1 MTSNGILD
9 EFRGAFYR
17 SNYGHVQLILVNI
30 AVWLLVRLLGVIL
43 TLSVGA
49 EAVQSFMLYL
59 ELPSNLSVFI
69 TRPWTIIT
77 YMFLH
82 WDLFHILF
90 NMLFLY
96 WFGKLIAE
104 YLGSD
109 KVIKLYVLGGLTGGI
124 LYMLIYNLVP
134 FYEDRAMD
142 SHMLGASAG
151 VFAVVVGAATFMP
164 NFKFFLLLIGPVKI
178 VYIAIFYVFISFIS
192 ITGANAGGDLAHLGG
207 AAMGYLY
214 IRQFQ
219 KGNDLGGFI
228 MSFLGFVKSFFV
240 KQSKIKVSYS
250 RNSSGRTRKSSRS
263 SAGTAGS
270 GKPDQDEIDAI
281 LDKISNSGYESL
293 TKDEKQKLFN
303 ASKH

>member
-1 MTSNGILD
+1 MTRGSILD

-17 SNYGHVQLILVNI
+17 SNYGHVQLILINI
-30 AVWLLVRLLGVIL
+30 AVWLAVRVLGVIMTL
-43 TLSVGA
+43 TVGQGAVDSV
-49 EAVQSFMLYL
+49 LLWL
-59 ELPSNLSVFI
+59 ELPSNPAVFI
-69 TRPWTIIT
+69 TRPWTLIT

-82 WDLFHILF
+82 WDIFHILF

-109 KVIKLYVLGGLTGGI
+109 KVVKLYILGGLAGG
-124 LYMLIYNLVP
+124 LAYMLIYNLVP
-134 FYEDRAMD
+134 FYQDRALD

-207 AAMGYLY
+207 AAMGFFYM
-214 IRQFQ
+214 RQFQ
-219 KGNDLGGFI
+219 KGNDMGT
-228 MSFLGFVKSFFV
+228 FVISILRFFKSFFV
-240 KQSKIKVSYS
+240 KQSKIKVTYS
-250 RNSSGRTRKSSRS
+250 RKTTA
-263 SAGTAGS
+263 SAGPEGVSGTRPKGS
-270 GKPDQDEIDAI
+270 GQPDQDEIDAI
-281 LDKISNSGYESL
+281 LDKISQSGYESL
-293 TKDEKQKLFN
+293 TKEEKQKLFN